1 MRKVKRTGWP
11 LHIRTGILLM
21 STPLLGLWSCATLQV
36 VTTEHLN
43 GQQLAPNAAPI
54 AHIYADNWGWYLFRF
69 LPFMTGNVNRPGIPR
84 LPILFTDNVR
94 VDVLVDK
101 VTKESQKLGATLIT
115 DLRTRERTYWMPW
128 TLIFWLSEYECVCSH
143 RAGRTA
149 RTVRTSSSLFVCN
162 ARSLWTS
169 SSPGGHCT

>member
-1 MRKVKRTGWP
+1 MREVKRKGWPP

-43 GQQLAPNAAPI
+43 GQQLAPNASPI

-84 LPILFTDNVR
+84 LPVLFTDNVR

-128 TLIFWLSEYECVCSH
+128 TLIFWLSEYEVS
-143 RAGRTA
+143 A
-149 RTVRTSSSLFVCN
+149 N
-162 ARSLWTS
+162 ASVPIGPIE
-169 SSPGGHCT
+169 SPGQ